1 MIALDLSKSNSQFL
15 RPSVLTIQLF
25 DAFSVAGASFKAIVA
40 TGQTTRCLSTTE
52 IIMKKLRGASGIGRG
67 PRLIYL
73 GPCIG
78 KLYFLYHVL

>member
-52 IIMKKLRGASGIGRG
+52 IIMKS
-67 PRLIYL
+67 L
-73 GPCIG
+73 GEP
-78 KLYFLYHVL
+78 LE